1 MKQILLAIVCLG
13 VFQLSAQ
20 EVAVVDFAG
29 LQQRM
34 NEQKKDELV
43 IYNFWATWCK
53 PCVEEMPYFEK
64 LNANYAGKNV
74 KVVFVSLDFKSK
86 HQKVVEFVAKKG
98 LKAEVILLNAP
109 DYNAWI
115 DKVSTDW
122 SGAIPATFVLKGDE
136 HKFHEGSFTYEQLE
150 QFIKPLL

>member
-1 MKQILLAIVCLG
+1 MKHILLAIVCLG

-20 EVAVVDFAG
+20 EVTVVDFAG
-29 LQQRM
+29 LQQKM
-34 NEQKKDELV
+34 NEQSKDELV

-53 PCVEEMPYFEK
+53 PCVEEMPCFEK

-109 DYNAWI
+109 DYNTWI

>member
-1 MKQILLAIVCLG
+1 MKQILLAFVCFG
-13 VFQLSAQ
+13 VIQLSAQ

-34 NEQKKDELV
+34 KQQNTDELV

-53 PCVEEMPYFEK
+53 PCVEEMPYFEQ
-64 LNANYAGKNV
+64 LNTEYAGKKV

-86 HQKVVEFVAKKG
+86 HQKVVDFVAKKG

-115 DKVSTDW
+115 DKISTQW
-122 SGAIPATFVLKGDE
+122 NGAIPATYVVKGGNN
-136 HKFHEGSFTYEQLE
+136 KFHEGSFTYEQLE